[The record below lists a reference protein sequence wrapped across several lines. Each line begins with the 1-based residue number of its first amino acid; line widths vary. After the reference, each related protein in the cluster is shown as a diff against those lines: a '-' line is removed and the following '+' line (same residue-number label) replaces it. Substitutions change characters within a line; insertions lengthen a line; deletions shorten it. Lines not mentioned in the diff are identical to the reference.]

1 MLTSIIMNYTSSRKL
16 LIIKSKMSA
25 LSLMIFLSS
34 ILIVGLGSTAYTHA
48 QGQPSNQFPESI
60 IALSDTDNTPH
71 ALKLSAIQQGN
82 GEPQEVSGFSLDTTN
97 TLTAQLN
104 SQLLVFVTDTSVQV
118 VEAKVTTESEEL
130 INLVPST
137 QANAFSLANLPAGV
151 YTLDVITQKGNTKA
165 AYEGILVLGQTPTNP
180 QTIIERENEDDDTVI
195 VFRDGDDDGDV
206 APPVDAPVDAPVDDA
221 PPDLVD
227 DAPPD
232 LVDDAPPDDDAP
244 DSSDASDDAP
254 DSSDASDDAPDSS
267 DEEP

>member
-1 MLTSIIMNYTSSRKL
+1 MNYRSSRKF

-34 ILIVGLGSTAYTHA
+34 ILLVGLGSTEYIHA

-60 IALSDTDNTPH
+60 IAFSDTDNTPH

-118 VEAKVTTESEEL
+118 VEAKVTTESDEL

-165 AYEGILVLGQTPTNP
+165 AYEGIFVLGQTPTNP
-180 QTIIERENEDDDTVI
+180 QTIIERENEDEDTVI
-195 VFRDGDDDGDV
+195 IFRDGDAPPPPDAPPD
-206 APPVDAPVDAPVDDA
+206 APPVDAPPPDA
-221 PPDLVD
+221 PDLVD
-227 DAPPD
+227 ADFPD
-232 LVDDAPPDDDAP
+232 VVDDAPPDD
-244 DSSDASDDAP
+244 
-254 DSSDASDDAPDSS
+254 
-267 DEEP
+267 

>member
-1 MLTSIIMNYTSSRKL
+1 MV
-16 LIIKSKMSA
+16 
-25 LSLMIFLSS
+25 FLSS
-34 ILIVGLGSTAYTHA
+34 IPLVGLGSTEYTHA

-60 IALSDTDNTPH
+60 IAFSDTDNTPH

-97 TLTAQLN
+97 TLTSQLN
-104 SQLLVFVTDTSVQV
+104 SQLLVFVTDSSVQV
-118 VEAKVTTESEEL
+118 VEAKVKTESDQL

-195 VFRDGDDDGDV
+195 VFRDGD
-206 APPVDAPVDAPVDDA
+206 APPPNGGAVDAPVDAPPPDAPDVVDADFPDVVVDAPPDDA
-221 PPDLVD
+221 PPDDAPPD
-227 DAPPD
+227 DAPP
-232 LVDDAPPDDDAP
+232 DDAP
-244 DSSDASDDAP
+244 DSSDASDD
-254 DSSDASDDAPDSS
+254 DSSDASD
-267 DEEP
+267 EEP